1 MAEKIMT
8 VSDFI
13 EFEKRLFGRIDNLII
28 MVTGNEIRRK
38 YLKSKDVRKL
48 LGNISAGKLQEMR
61 VKKQISFI
69 KIGGMLL
76 YDYDE
81 IVKILE
87 NNKIK

>member
-8 VSDFI
+8 VTDFI
-13 EFEKRLFGRIDNLII
+13 EFEKKLIKHIDSLII
-28 MVTGNEIRRK
+28 NSNDGIKRRW
-38 YLKSKDVRKL
+38 LKSRDVRKL

-61 VKKQISFI
+61 INGEISFS

-81 IVKILE
+81 IVKVLE
-87 NNKIK
+87 NSKVR

>member
-8 VSDFI
+8 TTDFI
-13 EFEKRLFGRIDNLII
+13 EFEKKLIKHIDSLII
-28 MVTGNEIRRK
+28 NSNDGIKRRW
-38 YLKSKDVRKL
+38 LKSRDVRKL

-61 VKKQISFI
+61 INGEISFS

-81 IVKILE
+81 IVKVLE
-87 NNKIK
+87 NNKVQ

>member
-13 EFEKRLFGRIDNLII
+13 EFEKKLFRRIDNLKINSDGGI
-28 MVTGNEIRRK
+28 KRRW
-38 YLKSKDVRKL
+38 LKSKDVRKL

-61 VKKQISFI
+61 I
-69 KIGGMLL
+69 KGEIHYSRIGGMLL

-81 IVKILE
+81 IVEVIE
-87 NNKIK
+87 NNKVK